1 MKRNTFQI
9 KRQTLLV
16 EIERRC
22 PSCKE
27 RVRVGLTKAEA
38 REYRGFTCAR
48 CENFSHDQLSERDVP
63 EWWEDLM
70 IRSLDEAVR
79 SRSHD
84 ETGRFNTLDDAGAA
98 GETSVER
105 LSSAYRQISDALAAD
120 DPETEG
126 VCPTPRVGKSGGV
139 NRSNAGDE

>member
-1 MKRNTFQI
+1 MKRNVFQI
-9 KRQTLLV
+9 KRRTLLV

-22 PSCKE
+22 PSCNE

-38 REYRGFTCAR
+38 REYHGFTCAR

-70 IRSLDEAVR
+70 IRSLDEATRHHSPEDTNRVHV
-79 SRSHD
+79 SN
-84 ETGRFNTLDDAGAA
+84 EA

-105 LSSAYRQISDALAAD
+105 LSSAYRQINHALDADEINRPNGKD
-120 DPETEG
+120 D
-126 VCPTPRVGKSGGV
+126 
-139 NRSNAGDE
+139 